1 MSSEPRYEETFIVEG
16 DDFTQAGT
24 VSIEIRKVLDGFRF
38 DPELVRRVA
47 IVAYEAEINI
57 VLYAER
63 GEMRLQ
69 IFPEK
74 ITLEI
79 EDTGQ
84 GIENIEMALQ
94 NGYSTATSEMRE
106 LGFGAGMGL
115 PNIKRNSDDFS
126 ISSVI
131 GEGTRISVGF
141 LTKEDGAS

>member
-74 ITLEI
+74 IALEI